1 MKPGSQTS
9 WPTSTHSNVKKR
21 PQVSRRSPR
30 VRGKTP
36 LCRAMMTRPPQQKR
50 FFPGKTS
57 HLLLGLLRSS
67 LPSRAGGVG
76 AGVAR
81 ARGSICSYSQLSM
94 LEFGSVP
101 VRTSGACAQHPTPP
115 RHSAAVAI
123 PRKNLLTEG
132 GPHVNKPFQKRGYL
146 SVPPLAW
153 FREDSAAVSIQRSR
167 KPKNHRC

>member
-1 MKPGSQTS
+1 MAPQTDLLVLLILAELSLNEAGVCEAGKPNL
-9 WPTSTHSNVKKR
+9 STHSNTKKR

-36 LCRAMMTRPPQQKR
+36 LCRAMMSRPPQQKR

-67 LPSRAGGVG
+67 PPSRAGGAG
-76 AGVAR
+76 AGGGR

-101 VRTSGACAQHPTPP
+101 VRTSGASAQHPTPP
-115 RHSAAVAI
+115 RHSAAAAI
-123 PRKNLLTEG
+123 PRKTLLPEG
-132 GPHVNKPFQKRGYL
+132 GHM
-146 SVPPLAW
+146 
-153 FREDSAAVSIQRSR
+153 
-167 KPKNHRC
+167 